1 MIITGLS
8 YFLIG
13 LGIFFLSL
21 GVYGIFRYKD
31 FYTRI
36 LVASKVDTVGFLLII
51 IGLMFRQ
58 GFSFFTGKL
67 LLVGIL
73 MVILNPFVAAIVV
86 RSAFSDAAMAHP
98 EGAEAEDQ
106 PLSEKEKCENS
117 IDGNWI

>member
-1 MIITGLS
+1 MIMTFVS
-8 YFLIG
+8 YLLIG
-13 LGIFFLSL
+13 LGICFLTL
-21 GVYGIFRYKD
+21 GVYGLFRYDD

-36 LVASKVDTVGFLLII
+36 LIASKVDTVGFLLIVM
-51 IGLMFRQ
+51 GLMLKQ

-86 RSAFSDAAMAHP
+86 RSAFSDTAMRHP
-98 EGAEAEDQ
+98 EGAEAEDY
-106 PLSEKEKCENS
+106 PLSEEEKCENS